1 MEPHVQILTAII
13 GVGVALAGLILRLS
27 TRIDAL
33 DKKIDKIHGELSE
46 KIDKIHG
53 ELNEKIDKT
62 RTELSEKLGGTRAE
76 LNEKSDKTT
85 DRLGQVE
92 QGLAALKATV
102 ETFFRVRVDP
112 PDSSPG
118 SSPNAPPEDVQRRTG
133 TDG

>member
-33 DKKIDKIHGELSE
+33 DKRI
-46 KIDKIHG
+46 
-53 ELNEKIDKT
+53 
-62 RTELSEKLGGTRAE
+62 
-76 LNEKSDKTT
+76 DKTT